1 MNVKKPKQRPDT
13 EYYADTLEQ
22 EEKEQKQLPLN
33 REEGILV
40 NKLADGLNTEQSI
53 FDRTA
58 LFLTKQGEQT

>member
-1 MNVKKPKQRPDT
+1 MNEKSQRQRPDT

-22 EEKEQKQLPLN
+22 EEKKQKYFSLN

-40 NKLADGLNTEQSI
+40 NQLDDGLNREQSI

-58 LFLTKQGEQT
+58 LYLTKQGE

>member
-22 EEKEQKQLPLN
+22 EEKKQKQLPLN
-33 REEGILV
+33 REECILV
-40 NKLADGLNTEQSI
+40 NKLADVLNTEQSI